1 LNRWI
6 WPRRERT
13 SDRGSGGSLSVAPGN
28 NPVAS
33 SRFVSNSQFGLAHLT
48 CIRDTAATPF
58 RARQSVVLRS
68 QIGPILHSPLL
79 AAPQPGQQ
87 DATATANYKARASP
101 TGEAAHR
108 ATDVAP
114 DKAVP
119 VNSAAGIAAAL
130 PPVASASPTTGH
142 PN

>member
-1 LNRWI
+1 MLH
-6 WPRRERT
+6 
-13 SDRGSGGSLSVAPGN
+13 
-28 NPVAS
+28 
-33 SRFVSNSQFGLAHLT
+33 SR
-48 CIRDTAATPF
+48 
-58 RARQSVVLRS
+58 
-68 QIGPILHSPLL
+68 IGPVLHSPLL

-130 PPVASASPTTGH
+130 PPVASTSSTTGYL
-142 PN
+142 N